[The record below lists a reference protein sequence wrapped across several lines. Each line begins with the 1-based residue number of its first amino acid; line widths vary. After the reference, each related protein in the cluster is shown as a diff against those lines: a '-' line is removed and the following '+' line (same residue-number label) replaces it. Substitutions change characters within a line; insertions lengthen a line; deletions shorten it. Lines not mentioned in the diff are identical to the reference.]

1 MHYSLAL
8 TQRKLIIGAIV
19 VVMLLLIGGFTYQR
33 AWQTPEAIVRIN
45 VINHGVSLPGGFFL
59 YQHLSAKG
67 IAIKSITSN
76 RDSLTISF
84 NSTDDSHAAQRVL
97 ATILDNSYRIE

>member
-1 MHYSLAL
+1 MHYSLSS
-8 TQRKLIIGAIV
+8 TQRKFIIGTIV
-19 VVMLLLIGGFTYQR
+19 VVMLLLIGGFAYQQ
-33 AWQTPEAIVRIN
+33 AWRTPEAIVRIN
-45 VINHGVSLPGGFFL
+45 VTNHGVSLPDGFFL

-76 RDSLTISF
+76 RDSLIISF
-84 NSTDDSHAAQRVL
+84 NSTDDSHAAQKVL